1 MAENTLINLAQVVG
15 GDTIAADELTTLNGA
30 SSSGVKI
37 QRNKVCFGDD
47 ADARDASTAYPLPVK
62 AFLSAVAAIAGNG
75 AVTTGVQR
83 VTIASD
89 STGQVKLA
97 AGTAEIGKLA
107 AGAAVIG
114 VVGEMRASTLMVT
127 ATAAVNTALTLTLPA
142 PAAGLFQYITDIEVV
157 KLYADTGTPSA
168 AGALITTTNLPGDPV
183 WTTEQ
188 IAGAIGT
195 VVRVVKL
202 TPTTPL
208 KAAVAA
214 TAVTIVCP
222 QQLETIWRVNVTYFT
237 AV

>member
-1 MAENTLINLAQVVG
+1 MSENTLINPAQISG
-15 GDTIAADELTTLNGA
+15 GDTIAADELTTLNGGA
-30 SSSGVKI
+30 SIGVKI
-37 QRNKVCFGDD
+37 QRNKICFGDD
-47 ADARDASTAYPLPVK
+47 NDARDASTAYPLPVK
-62 AFLSAVAAIAGNG
+62 LFLSAVAAIADNG
-75 AVTTGVQR
+75 VVGTGVQR

-97 AGTAEIGKLA
+97 AGAE
-107 AGAAVIG
+107 VIG
-114 VVGEMRASTLMVT
+114 VVGEIRASTLMVT

-142 PAAGLFQYITDIEVV
+142 PAAGIFQYITDIEVV
-157 KLYADTGTPSA
+157 KLYAATGTPSA
-168 AGALITTTNLPGDPV
+168 AGALITTTNLPGDPI

-188 IAGAIGT
+188 IAGAVGT

-214 TAVTIVCP
+214 TTVTIVCP
-222 QQLETIWRVNVTYFT
+222 QQLETIWRINVTYFT